1 MTKDA
6 TAASSTSTIIAVLED
21 EVLNGTLGPGDRLDE
36 QTLARRF
43 NVSRTPIREA
53 LRHLSSSGLVEIK
66 INQGSTV
73 RALTTSDL
81 IEMFQ
86 VFAEL
91 CGLGAQLGARRLNAE
106 DIAELRRLNQVCA
119 DAAEAGDHDAFF
131 VANQEFHAYLDSHCR
146 NRYLLKEIDKIG
158 KHLNAYRRFITTQ
171 PRRMA
176 KSVEEHDHIIDAIEQ
191 GQEEE
196 AHSLMRKH
204 VNLLAGS
211 AADVLMALEAKHSER
226 R

>member
-1 MTKDA
+1 MTKVA
-6 TAASSTSTIIAVLED
+6 AAASSTSTIIAILED
-21 EVLNGTLGPGDRLDE
+21 EVLNGILRPGDRLDE

-91 CGLGAQLGARRLNAE
+91 CGLGAQLGARRLSAE
-106 DIAELRRLNQVCA
+106 DIAELRRLNQVCS
-119 DAAEAGDHDAFF
+119 DTAEAGDHDAFF
-131 VANQEFHAYLDSHCR
+131 IANQAFHAYLDSHCH

-158 KHLNAYRRFITTQ
+158 KHLNVYRRFITTQ
-171 PRRMA
+171 PRRMT
-176 KSVEEHDHIIDAIEQ
+176 KSVEEHDLIINAIEQ

-196 AHSLMRKH
+196 AHQLMRKH

>member
-1 MTKDA
+1 MTKVA

-53 LRHLSSSGLVEIK
+53 LRHLSSSGLVEIRP
-66 INQGSTV
+66 NQGSTV

-91 CGLGAQLGARRLNAE
+91 CGLGAQLGARRLSQDE
-106 DIAELRRLNQVCA
+106 IAQLRRLNQACA
-119 DAAEAGDHDAFF
+119 EAAEDGDHEAFF
-131 VANQEFHAYLDSHCR
+131 LANQDFHAYLDARCQ
-146 NRYLLKEIDKIG
+146 NRYLLKEIEKIG
-158 KHLNAYRRFITTQ
+158 KHLNAYRRFITSQ
-171 PRRMA
+171 PRRMTR
-176 KSVEEHDHIIDAIEQ
+176 SVEEHDQIVRAIEQ
-191 GQEEE
+191 GQEDE
-196 AHSLMRKH
+196 AHRLMRKH

-211 AADVLMALEAKHSER
+211 AADVLIALEAKHSER